1 MPAPNPKGGEKQN
14 AYIERCMSWAADE
27 HSEMDQDQQLAMCFS
42 TYREGKGVEMTKSE
56 IAKQL
61 RFSIGRL
68 KKLAS
73 K

>member
-1 MPAPNPKGGEKQN
+1 MPVPKPKGGENQD

-27 HSEMDQDQQLAMCFS
+27 QSEMNQDQQLAMCFS
-42 TYREGKGVEMTKSE
+42 TYREGKSAEMTKAE
-56 IAKQL
+56 LVKQL
-61 RFSIGRL
+61 RFSVGWL